1 MLEKLLSELN
11 NWFIVSE
18 GIYHDKFT
26 VKGGTLVLPFLRNG
40 QYFRVIGS
48 VFNDGLYQ
56 YPASDLTDEVFEGTV
71 WALAIP
77 KEVLELSE
85 NIAKWQEQNGGNSPY
100 ISESFDAYSYTKAVT
115 SKGKPLT
122 WREAFAGDLKEW
134 RKIRCLF

>member
-1 MLEKLLSELN
+1 MLEKLLAELN

-26 VKGGTLVLPFLRNG
+26 VQGGTLVLPFLQNG
-40 QYFRVIGS
+40 QYFRVMGS

-56 YPASDLTDEVFEGTV
+56 YPASDLIDEVFEGTV

-77 KEVLELSE
+77 KEILELSE

-100 ISESFDAYSYTKAVT
+100 ISESFDGYSYTKAVT